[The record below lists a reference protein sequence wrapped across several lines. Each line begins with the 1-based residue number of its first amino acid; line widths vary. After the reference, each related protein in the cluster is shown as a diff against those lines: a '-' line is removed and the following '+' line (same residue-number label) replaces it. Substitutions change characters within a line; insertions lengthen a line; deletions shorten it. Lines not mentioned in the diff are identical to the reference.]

1 MVTQV
6 LKKEAGNM
14 LPRPVRTMHRR
25 GILRIALVLVTAL
38 ILLCVRLGDLMLAK
52 SEHYKE
58 LAYDL
63 HTRERQLKAMRGEI
77 QDRNGKVL
85 AANRTVCTISVI
97 HSQIKDADEVVS
109 ALSENIKN
117 AAKRRA
123 KKGRKNHGKRNYKDK
138 CRKESRRC
146 YKRDGSCRC
155 EGGRRL

>member
-85 AANRTVCTISVI
+85 AANRTNSTARIGIVPKEVPIPIVI
-97 HSQIKDADEVVS
+97 NKPTTS
-109 ALSENIKN
+109 IKN

-138 CRKESRRC
+138 CRKESR
-146 YKRDGSCRC
+146 
-155 EGGRRL
+155 

>member
-1 MVTQV
+1 
-6 LKKEAGNM
+6 
-14 LPRPVRTMHRR
+14 
-25 GILRIALVLVTAL
+25 
-38 ILLCVRLGDLMLAK
+38 MLAK

-123 KKGRKNHGKRNYKDK
+123 KKVEKYTAREIIKDK
-138 CRKESRRC
+138 M
-146 YKRDGSCRC
+146 
-155 EGGRRL
+155 

>member
-1 MVTQV
+1 
-6 LKKEAGNM
+6 
-14 LPRPVRTMHRR
+14 
-25 GILRIALVLVTAL
+25 
-38 ILLCVRLGDLMLAK
+38 MLAK

-109 ALSENIKN
+109 ALSETLKMQP
-117 AAKRRA
+117 KDVQ
-123 KKGRKNHGKRNYKDK
+123 KKVEKSRKRNYKDK

>member
-1 MVTQV
+1 MKMVTQV

-77 QDRNGKVL
+77 QDRMVRCL
-85 AANRTVCTISVI
+85 QQTAQSVQFLLFTVRLRMLMKLC
-97 HSQIKDADEVVS
+97 
-109 ALSENIKN
+109 
-117 AAKRRA
+117 
-123 KKGRKNHGKRNYKDK
+123 
-138 CRKESRRC
+138 RRC
-146 YKRDGSCRC
+146 QKH
-155 EGGRRL
+155 

>member
-77 QDRNGKVL
+77 QDRNGRVL

-109 ALSENIKN
+109 ALSET
-117 AAKRRA
+117 
-123 KKGRKNHGKRNYKDK
+123 
-138 CRKESRRC
+138 
-146 YKRDGSCRC
+146 
-155 EGGRRL
+155 

>member
-97 HSQIKDADEVVS
+97 FSTFFCTSFGCIFNVSDSADTTSS
-109 ALSENIKN
+109 ASLI
-117 AAKRRA
+117 
-123 KKGRKNHGKRNYKDK
+123 
-138 CRKESRRC
+138 
-146 YKRDGSCRC
+146 
-155 EGGRRL
+155 

>member
-109 ALSENIKN
+109 ALSETLKMQP
-117 AAKRRA
+117 KDVQ